1 MNIIEVVRQIL
12 NDYPNISDL
21 ISGEVHIDFNEESDH
36 NYGLSSTGDSL
47 IKSNI
52 CGDQV
57 RADNMVLYATNQS
70 ANDYDRL
77 QNSTFLLDLGYY
89 LETVK
94 GNEITATINGV
105 PYTGEIKNVTIGNGM
120 AWSKSQDGQYLT
132 YQLQIKVT
140 YSLEREE

>member
-1 MNIIEVVRQIL
+1 MNVIEVMRQIL
-12 NDYPNISDL
+12 TDYPSISDL
-21 ISGEVHIDFNEESDH
+21 ISGDVHIDFNEESDN

-52 CGDQV
+52 WGDQE
-57 RADNMVLYATNQS
+57 RTDNMVLYATNQS
-70 ANDYDRL
+70 VNDYDRL

-105 PYTGEIKNVTIGNGM
+105 LYTGEIKNVTIGNGM
-120 AWSKSQDGQYLT
+120 AWSKSQDGQFLT

>member
-1 MNIIEVVRQIL
+1 MNVIEVMRQIL
-12 NDYPNISDL
+12 TDYPSISDL
-21 ISGEVHIDFNEESDH
+21 ISGDVHIDFNEESDN
-36 NYGLSSTGDSL
+36 NYGLSSTGDSF

-52 CGDQV
+52 WGDQV
-57 RADNMVLYATNQS
+57 RTDTMVLYATNQS
-70 ANDYDRL
+70 VNDYDRL

-89 LETVK
+89 LETIK

-105 PYTGEIKNVTIGNGM
+105 PYTGEIENVTIGNGM

>member
-1 MNIIEVVRQIL
+1 MNVIEVVRQIL
-12 NDYPNISDL
+12 TDYPKISDF
-21 ISGEVHIDFNEESDH
+21 ISEDVHIDFNEEKDH

-52 CGDQV
+52 WGDQE
-57 RADNMVLYATNQS
+57 RTDNMVLYATNQS

-94 GNEITATINGV
+94 GQEVTATINGNDMRGSIQSISV
-105 PYTGEIKNVTIGNGM
+105 ANGM
-120 AWSKSQDGQYLT
+120 AWGKSSDGQLIT

-140 YSLEREE
+140 YTLESEE

>member
-1 MNIIEVVRQIL
+1 MNVIEVMRQIL
-12 NDYPNISDL
+12 TDYPSISDL
-21 ISGEVHIDFNEESDH
+21 ISGDVHIDFNEESDN
-36 NYGLSSTGDSL
+36 NYGLSSTGDSF
-47 IKSNI
+47 IRSNI
-52 CGDQV
+52 WGDQV
-57 RADNMVLYATNQS
+57 RTDTMVLYATNQS

-89 LETVK
+89 LETIK

-105 PYTGEIKNVTIGNGM
+105 PYTGEIENVTIGNGM

>member
-94 GNEITATINGV
+94 GNKITATINGV
-105 PYTGEIKNVTIGNGM
+105 SYIGEIMNVTIGNGM

>member
-1 MNIIEVVRQIL
+1 MNVIEVVRQIL
-12 NDYPNISDL
+12 TDYPNISDF
-21 ISGEVHIDFNEESDH
+21 ISGAVHIDFNEEEDH

-47 IKSNI
+47 IKTNI
-52 CGDQV
+52 WGNQV
-57 RADNMVLYATNQS
+57 RTDNMVLYATNQS

-94 GNEITATINGV
+94 GQQVTATINNELF
-105 PYTGEIKNVTIGNGM
+105 TGEIKEVSSGNGM
-120 AWSKSQDGQYLT
+120 AWSKSEDGQYIT

-140 YSLEREE
+140 YTLEREE

>member
-1 MNIIEVVRQIL
+1 MNVIEVVRQIL
-12 NDYPNISDL
+12 NEYPNISDF

-52 CGDQV
+52 WGDQE
-57 RADNMVLYATNQS
+57 RTDNMVLYATNQS
-70 ANDYDRL
+70 VNDYDRL

-105 PYTGEIKNVTIGNGM
+105 LYTGEIKNVTIGNGM